1 MIYKDFKY
9 LPNRTTSDKVLRHK
23 LLLKILSK
31 AQNMININMN
41 LSQLFTA
48 LIEIL
53 GCCRNRYHFWIPAIS
68 KIITQANYCKNK
80 KKYNKMHLS
89 FQDNISHTSLAD
101 MQLISKCNKGI
112 RYPLYTADVFSKYTW
127 VFPVK
132 DKKVTR
138 DY

>member
-48 LIEIL
+48 LIKIL
-53 GCCRNRYHFWIPAIS
+53 GCCRNRYRF
-68 KIITQANYCKNK
+68 
-80 KKYNKMHLS
+80 
-89 FQDNISHTSLAD
+89 
-101 MQLISKCNKGI
+101 
-112 RYPLYTADVFSKYTW
+112 
-127 VFPVK
+127 
-132 DKKVTR
+132 
-138 DY
+138 